1 MLDTG
6 QGELGE
12 RLGYVHYQWSWAEQ
26 NSTCKHL
33 NSWTLQQSQ
42 DGEGSVRQNAEEA
55 GGGEDAV
62 LLLPRGAEYKY
73 VDYARQTG
81 AKKSKLP
88 SLPPP
93 MQYFKT
99 IVCKHPQTLVNY

>member
-12 RLGYVHYQWSWAEQ
+12 RIGRVHYQSSWAEQ

-42 DGEGSVRQNAEEA
+42 DGEGSVQQNAEEA

-73 VDYARQTG
+73 DD
-81 AKKSKLP
+81 
-88 SLPPP
+88 
-93 MQYFKT
+93 
-99 IVCKHPQTLVNY
+99 

>member
-1 MLDTG
+1 MRRG
-6 QGELGE
+6 C
-12 RLGYVHYQWSWAEQ
+12 S
-26 NSTCKHL
+26 
-33 NSWTLQQSQ
+33 
-42 DGEGSVRQNAEEA
+42 
-55 GGGEDAV
+55 AV

-93 MQYFKT
+93 MQHFKT
-99 IVCKHPQTLVNY
+99 IVCKHPPTLVNY